1 MRRQPS
7 PPSSVYGSPSTAGS
21 RWSSVSDSPSIGMKT
36 MACCRVGRVTQIA
49 EATDPVRGLTPCHRT
64 AAGRRSRRLVIIS
77 RLHSSKPSFESVV
90 TMSSR
95 VATHP
100 CSWAIH
106 VILPRLRSSL
116 RPSIASCPPAPAQK
130 PRWHHHVPPKTSE
143 PELEVTPEGSHLP
156 GLLARADRHGEV
168 NTLLPVR

>member
-1 MRRQPS
+1 
-7 PPSSVYGSPSTAGS
+7 
-21 RWSSVSDSPSIGMKT
+21 
-36 MACCRVGRVTQIA
+36 
-49 EATDPVRGLTPCHRT
+49 
-64 AAGRRSRRLVIIS
+64 
-77 RLHSSKPSFESVV
+77 
-90 TMSSR
+90 MSSR

-116 RPSIASCPPAPAQK
+116 RPSIASCSPAPSAETAQA
-130 PRWHHHVPPKTSE
+130 PPCAPKASE